1 VIARHPLFRS
11 GRGALPYPAPTL
23 GENAQAHER
32 IRMADTRRRRPPGD
46 EARHSAPRQMIA
58 LAATAQHLLPQIS
71 PLFAD
76 GAHRRA
82 IHGHAVIPEVTRL
95 DRAQI
100 SPLFRDGPVQALPFD
115 FQRPQLGLPTLSHR
129 LPQHREPSLRP
140 PVKASTPPSRAAPY
154 DSGRCGSR
162 DLQRMKLSFTT
173 PCRF

>member
-1 VIARHPLFRS
+1 
-11 GRGALPYPAPTL
+11 
-23 GENAQAHER
+23 
-32 IRMADTRRRRPPGD
+32 MADIRRRKPPGD

-58 LAATAQHLLPQIS
+58 LAATAQDRSPQIS

-82 IHGHAVIPEVTRL
+82 IHGHVVIPEVTRQ

-100 SPLFRDGPVQALPFD
+100 SPLFRDGPVQALPPFD
-115 FQRPQLGLPTLSHR
+115 VQRPQLVLPTLARR

-154 DSGRCGSR
+154 DSGRCGLL
-162 DLQRMKLSFTT
+162 DLQRMELSFTT